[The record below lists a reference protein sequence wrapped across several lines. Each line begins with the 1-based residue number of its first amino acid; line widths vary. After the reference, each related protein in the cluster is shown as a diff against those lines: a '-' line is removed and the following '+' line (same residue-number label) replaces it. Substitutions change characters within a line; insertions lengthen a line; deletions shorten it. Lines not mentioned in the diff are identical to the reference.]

1 MGEAQI
7 FSEAVYLC
15 SQPIRRTM
23 TLQDL
28 FDLVAENPKYVVFY
42 FAILPLAALLAGAL
56 DNDRGHAL
64 PWNYIYSFLIYA
76 VSVPGLFA
84 LTLNVYQFLFERTRV
99 MDVDLVLQVLPIVSM
114 IFTLLIIRRNV
125 DLDYIPGFDKLSGLM
140 MIITAVL
147 GLMWLADRTHI
158 IAFLRLR
165 WQVVILIFAGLMLL
179 IRFGFQRSFGS
190 PYRSRK

>member
-1 MGEAQI
+1 
-7 FSEAVYLC
+7 
-15 SQPIRRTM
+15 M

-28 FDLVAENPKYVVFY
+28 FNLVAENPKYVVFY

-56 DNDRGHAL
+56 DNDRGHVL

-99 MDVDLVLQVLPIVSM
+99 MDVDLILQVLPIVSM
-114 IFTLLIIRRNV
+114 VMTLLIIRRNV
-125 DLDYIPGFDKLSGLM
+125 DLDYIPGFDKLSGLL

-147 GLMWLADRTHI
+147 GLMWLADRTRI
-158 IAFLRLR
+158 IAFMRLR
-165 WQVVILIFAGLMLL
+165 WEVAILIFAGLLLL
-179 IRFGFQRSFGS
+179 IRFGYQRSFGS